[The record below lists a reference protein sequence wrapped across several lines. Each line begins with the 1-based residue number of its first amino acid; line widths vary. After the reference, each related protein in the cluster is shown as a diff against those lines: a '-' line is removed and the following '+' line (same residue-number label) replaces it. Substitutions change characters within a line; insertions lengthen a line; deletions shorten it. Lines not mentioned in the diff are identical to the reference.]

1 MRLPIKSFALILLAL
16 LLGACAGREKDRAD
30 TMPVEEIYDLAKRS
44 LDRGNYARAEQE
56 YKRLIARFPF
66 GPYSE
71 QAQLELAYAQYKM
84 AKSDEA
90 LSTIERFI
98 RTYPRHEKI
107 AYAYYLRALISFDR
121 EFSFLDRWLR
131 RPAWT
136 RDLEHLRRAFSDF
149 GELIQRFPDTEYAA
163 DARQRMIYLRNVF
176 AQSEIDVA
184 SFYLRHEAWV
194 AAANRARY
202 VIENYPQAPQNADA
216 LAILAYCYE
225 RLGEKQLAE
234 DTRRVLERNFPNHPF
249 LSGGWPREKTL
260 WQRLIPFG

>member
-1 MRLPIKSFALILLAL
+1 MRILALSLLAL
-16 LLGACAGREKDRAD
+16 LLGACAGRDKDRLD
-30 TMPVEEIYDLAKRS
+30 TAPVEEVYELAKRS

-71 QAQLELAYAQYKM
+71 QAQLELAYAQHKM
-84 AKSDEA
+84 RKSDEA

-121 EFSFLDRWLR
+121 EFTFLDRWLG
-131 RPAWT
+131 RPPWT
-136 RDLEHLRRAFSDF
+136 RDLDHLRRAFSDF
-149 GELIQRFPDTEYAA
+149 GEVVQRFPDSEYAA
-163 DARQRMIYLRNVF
+163 DARQRMIHLRNVL
-176 AQSEIDVA
+176 AQSEIEVA
-184 SFYLRHEAWV
+184 SFYLRRQAFV
-194 AAANRARY
+194 AAANRARF

-216 LAILAYCYE
+216 LAILALSYE

-234 DTRRVLERNFPNHPF
+234 DTRKVLERNFPNHPY
-249 LSGGWPREKTL
+249 LSGGWPQEKSL
-260 WQRLIPFG
+260 WRRIVPFG